1 MEWTVV
7 TALVVLVGLFM
18 TVGKPIMNVVK
29 ELQALRFETDH
40 QEKEIDGDI
49 ESIKELTKL
58 SQSHEVRIS
67 NQESETD
74 KLAASIAELVALN
87 QNHEGRIVVLE
98 HDVNKSK

>member
-1 MEWTVV
+1 
-7 TALVVLVGLFM
+7 M

-40 QEKEIDGDI
+40 QEKEI
-49 ESIKELTKL
+49 
-58 SQSHEVRIS
+58 
-67 NQESETD
+67 
-74 KLAASIAELVALN
+74 AASIAELVALN